1 MVIIPRRERDRL
13 AAEKILYETA
23 GVQYTPDLKTLVW
36 LDKDKY
42 IRWVIGYNNFLGR
55 SVQVHLGS
63 IKGLQTRPRQL
74 LHAAF
79 DFPFNVLHV
88 DLLIGIINSVNKRMV
103 DVAFKLGFREK
114 TRWENMHDN
123 NGDIIVF
130 DMHKKDCRWLRK

>member
-1 MVIIPRRERDRL
+1 MVIIPRRKEDRL
-13 AAEKILYETA
+13 AAEKILYEEA

-36 LDKDKY
+36 LDKKGY
-42 IRWVIGYNNFLGR
+42 IRWVVGYNNFLGR
-55 SVQVHLGS
+55 SVQMHIAS
-63 IKGLQTRPRQL
+63 IKGYETRPRQL
-74 LHAAF
+74 LYAAF

-103 DVAFKLGFREK
+103 DVAFKLGFKEK

-130 DMHKKDCRWLRK
+130 EMYKKDCRWLRK

>member
-1 MVIIPRRERDRL
+1 MVIIPRRKEDRL
-13 AAEKILYETA
+13 AAERMLYETA

-103 DVAFKLGFREK
+103 DIAFKLGFKEK
-114 TRWENMHDN
+114 TRWKNMHDN
-123 NGDIIVF
+123 GGDIIMF
-130 DMHKKDCRWLRK
+130 EMYKKDCRWLRK

>member
-23 GVQYTPDLKTLVW
+23 GVQTTPDLKTLVW

-88 DLLIGIINSVNKRMV
+88 DLLIGIINGMNKKMV

-123 NGDIIVF
+123 SGDIIVF
-130 DMHKKDCRWLRK
+130 EMYKKDCRWLRK

>member
-23 GVQYTPDLKTLVW
+23 GVQTTPDLKTLVW

-63 IKGLQTRPRQL
+63 IKGLQTRPKQL

-130 DMHKKDCRWLRK
+130 EMHKKDCRWLRK

>member
-23 GVQYTPDLKTLVW
+23 GVQTTPDLKTLVW

-79 DFPFNVLHV
+79 DFPFNVPFNAPFKVLFKV
-88 DLLIGIINSVNKRMV
+88 PFKGPFKVPFKVPFEIPFKIPPLL
-103 DVAFKLGFREK
+103 AFNAPF
-114 TRWENMHDN
+114 
-123 NGDIIVF
+123 
-130 DMHKKDCRWLRK
+130 